1 MLSIGPWIFD
11 PASRR
16 LVAGRKERRLSP
28 KGAGVLLALAETPH
42 HVWSRDALLE
52 RVWPRVHVGEE
63 VLTHAIAELRKALG
77 DDFRKPVFVET
88 VHKSGYR
95 LVCPVER
102 IAPEGSPPPPG
113 DPLPLRTGGAFA
125 SLGTNFDLSAYCA
138 YLEGQQL
145 FERGGRANTARAAA
159 RFGEAVDAE
168 PGFALAHV
176 GRAKSLAFLAVYYAP
191 NRAALGD
198 AKQHIA
204 TALRIDPN
212 CAEALAADGIIH
224 ALHGDFPVALSRFKA
239 SILRDPQSGETH
251 YLLGRACFA
260 EFNVTLAA
268 PMFERAAALRP
279 DDYHSLILAG
289 KARQMVGDGERAHAD
304 FALAYRRIGPRLA
317 TDPADY
323 RGWCGLAR
331 CLVHLGR
338 DEQAYKLVD
347 RMRGHPDPMD
357 YYLACTLARAGD
369 TGRALDTLEQVVD
382 EGWNHRAWLD
392 RDPDFDR
399 LRQHPRF
406 RRIAATIGA
415 G

>member
-1 MLSIGPWIFD
+1 MLNIGAWIFE

-16 LVAGRKERRLSP
+16 LVAGRTERRLSP
-28 KGAGVLLALAETPH
+28 KAAQLLQALAETPRQ
-42 HVWSRDALLE
+42 VWSRDALLE

-77 DDFRKPVFVET
+77 DDFRSPSYVET

-95 LVCPVER
+95 LLAPVAR
-102 IAPEGSPPPPG
+102 VVAEGSAMPSDDG
-113 DPLPLRTGGAFA
+113 LPARAGGAVA
-125 SLGTNFDLSAYCA
+125 SLGTNFDFGAYCD

-145 FERGGRANTARAAA
+145 FERGGRGNTARAAEHFA
-159 RFGEAVDAE
+159 RALEAAPEFG
-168 PGFALAHV
+168 LAHV

-191 NRAALGD
+191 NRAGLAD
-198 AKQHIA
+198 ARRHIEV
-204 TALRIDPN
+204 ALRIDPD
-212 CAEALAADGIIH
+212 CAEAMAADGIIH
-224 ALHGDFPVALSRFKA
+224 ALGGDFRRALGRFRA
-239 SILRDPQSGETH
+239 SILRDPGSNETH

-260 EFNVTLAA
+260 EFNVALAA

-289 KARQMVGDGERAHAD
+289 KARQMIGEAPRAHAD
-304 FALAYRRIGPRLA
+304 FSQALTRVRARLA
-317 TDPADY
+317 ADPSDY

-331 CLVHLGR
+331 CLVHLGE
-338 DEQAYKLVD
+338 DEQAYELVD
-347 RMRGHPDPMD
+347 RMRGNDPMD

-369 TGRALDTLEQVVD
+369 GERALDTLEQVID
-382 EGWNHRAWLD
+382 QGWNHSAWLD

-399 LRQHPRF
+399 LRQHGRF
-406 RRIAATIGA
+406 RRIAGAIGA